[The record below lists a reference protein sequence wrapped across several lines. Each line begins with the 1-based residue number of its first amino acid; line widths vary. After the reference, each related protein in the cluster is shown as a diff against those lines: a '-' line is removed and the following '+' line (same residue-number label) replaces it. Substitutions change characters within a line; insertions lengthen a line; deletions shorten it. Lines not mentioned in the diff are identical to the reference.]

1 MKMTNR
7 PSGME
12 RETAAEVAGFTLVE
26 MLVVLALIGVV
37 LTITVQI
44 SNGALDAIRR
54 TQSQISM
61 DRIAATTLDS
71 IALDV
76 QQRIVRREATVRVDK
91 QAGND
96 EMVLLTIRS
105 GYPMV
110 SGNPDRGVSKV
121 HYQLDGNRLRHASSG
136 FEFGGPTSDPREDAG
151 RLQLHGV
158 LQDGPAPLPDAWF
171 ETLVSG
177 VIRLE
182 LSALAA
188 SGPQTALADPP
199 LGLKETDAVVATL
212 VVMDPA
218 RTRMLTDGQRARIA
232 AEFPDARDGANPF
245 DEWAAIESRL
255 TQRIPASE
263 VPPVALRHLRVYQR
277 VIPLRTSHLP

>member
-1 MKMTNR
+1 MKTKPIQPNSTGR
-7 PSGME
+7 
-12 RETAAEVAGFTLVE
+12 AAAATRGFTLIE
-26 MLVVLALIGVV
+26 MMVVLALLGVV
-37 LTITVQI
+37 LMITVNI
-44 SNGALDAIRR
+44 SNGSLDAIRR
-54 TQSQISM
+54 TQSQVVM

-71 IALDV
+71 IALDL

-91 QAGND
+91 HAGND

-110 SGNPDRGVSKV
+110 AANPDRRVSKV
-121 HYQLDGNRLRHASSG
+121 HYQVKGNRLLHASSG
-136 FEFGGPTSDPREDAG
+136 YEFGGPTSEPREEAG

-158 LQDGPAPLPDAWF
+158 PLDGPTPLPDAWF

-182 LSALAA
+182 LSALAT
-188 SGPQTALADPP
+188 SGQQTTLADPP
-199 LGLKETDAVVATL
+199 LGLRNTEAVVATV

-218 RTRMLTDGQRARIA
+218 RTRMLTDEQRARIA
-232 AEFPDARDGANPF
+232 REFPDARDGALPF

-263 VPPVALRHLRVYQR
+263 IPHVALRHLRVYQR
-277 VIPLRTSHLP
+277 VIPLRTTNLP